1 MSKKV
6 VSVPSREGL
15 EDIRKNCH
23 SYQLRV
29 CALLEEPLGP
39 ADTRIQYL
47 TEIYAVAGH
56 LISIID
62 EYMYDAGPDD
72 EVYLTKADLSPITSF
87 TRAMA
92 SCARLLKREY
102 NISLVTQ

>member
-1 MSKKV
+1 MNKKV
-6 VSVPSREGL
+6 VSVPAREDL

-29 CALLEEPLGP
+29 CALLEGPLEPEDGK
-39 ADTRIQYL
+39 TQYL
-47 TEIYAVAGH
+47 TEIYAIGGH
-56 LISIID
+56 LISLID
-62 EYMYDAGPDD
+62 EYMYDAAPDD

-92 SCARLLKREY
+92 TCASLLKREY